1 MLRSGERK
9 IVQPME
15 LTNLLKFEN
24 EEKLEI
30 RETPFFSQLAFMQ
43 IHVGRKK
50 LRDRIWEGIG
60 PTWD

>member
-1 MLRSGERK
+1 
-9 IVQPME
+9 ME

-30 RETPFFSQLAFMQ
+30 RETLFFPQLAFMQ

>member
-1 MLRSGERK
+1 
-9 IVQPME
+9 ME

-30 RETPFFSQLAFMQ
+30 RETPFFSQSAFLQ
-43 IHVGRKK
+43 IHVGRKE

>member
-1 MLRSGERK
+1 
-9 IVQPME
+9 ME

-30 RETPFFSQLAFMQ
+30 RETPFFSQLAFLQ
-43 IHVGRKK
+43 IHVG
-50 LRDRIWEGIG
+50 RDRIWEGIG